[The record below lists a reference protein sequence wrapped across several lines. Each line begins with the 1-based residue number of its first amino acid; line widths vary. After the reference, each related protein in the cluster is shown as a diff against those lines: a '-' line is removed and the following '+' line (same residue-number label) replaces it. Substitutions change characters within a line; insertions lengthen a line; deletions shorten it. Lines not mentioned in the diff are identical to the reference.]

1 MKQYFE
7 RNRQKRRGRAAACVF
22 MVCLL
27 LFSMSVPAALNSV
40 PANVTE
46 VRAAETAETLNPS
59 VDTVL
64 NSVRSY
70 MLSVDTDPDYNS
82 IWNVIGLT
90 RSGLSV
96 PSSYIQTFYEN
107 IYAYLVE
114 NDWVL
119 TRTKYTDYSKL
130 IVGLTA
136 IGKDAQNI
144 GGHNLLAYLSDFTDV
159 KRQGFNGPI
168 WALIALNSHPS
179 YTIPT
184 DASAQEQT
192 TEEGLITYLL
202 NGETAYGGW
211 TLAGTEPDAD
221 ITGMTI
227 QALSPYYGE
236 RDDVTGAIDR
246 ALDWLSETQLA
257 SGGYGTM
264 GAETSESAAQV
275 IVALSSVGIDC
286 AKDSR
291 FIKNGKWPMTGL
303 FQYYL
308 PEGGFMHVAAG
319 AANNGGGEAGTLNGM
334 ATEQGMYAT
343 AAYKRLLDGRTALYD
358 MSNTTLSA
366 GEVVDVST
374 SNTGGVDASGSTRA
388 ASSSGVVT
396 VKVSN
401 VKLDYSQITVEVG
414 KTRKL
419 KATVT
424 PDSASDKEVKWSSS
438 NKKIATVN
446 QNGKVKGVKEGT
458 ARIKVKAKDGSGK
471 KAVCIVKVTDT
482 SSNSE
487 SSSAGGSSRSSGAS
501 SSGSAGAGT
510 TGSTSG
516 GSAAATTASG
526 GASTSSAQAAGT
538 GQNTAQ
544 QPADSSTESGGWSF
558 DGAAYVPESSAS
570 ADSGDNASG
579 TAEGNG
585 AAGSAG
591 NGTITIEIPVE
602 VAYTLSGAAGLGVL
616 EGLLWLLK
624 KKGVLGLLMGVL
636 RRR

>member
-7 RNRQKRRGRAAACVF
+7 GNRQKGKSRAAAYVF
-22 MVCLL
+22 MICLL
-27 LFSMSVPAALNSV
+27 LFSMSVPAALKPVS
-40 PANVTE
+40 ANVTE

-70 MLSVDTDPDYNS
+70 MLSVDTNPDYNS

-119 TRTKYTDYSKL
+119 TRTKYSDYSKL
-130 IVGLTA
+130 ILGVTA

-144 GGHNLLAYLSDFTDV
+144 GGHNLLAYLSDFTNV

-168 WALIALNSHPS
+168 WALIALNAHPS

-184 DASAQEQT
+184 DTSAQEQT

-211 TLAGTEPDAD
+211 TLAGTEPDVD

-227 QALSPYYGE
+227 QALSPYYGK
-236 RDDVTGAIDR
+236 RDDVTKAVDR
-246 ALDWLSETQLA
+246 ALEWLSESQLA

-264 GAETSESAAQV
+264 GTETSESVAQV
-275 IVALSSVGIDC
+275 IVALSSIGIDC

-319 AANNGGGEAGTLNGM
+319 AANNGGGEGGSLNGM
-334 ATEQGMYAT
+334 ATEQGMYTT

-358 MSNTTLSA
+358 MSDITVYA
-366 GEVVDVST
+366 GEVVEVST
-374 SNTGGVDASGSTRA
+374 TNTGGSDTSGSTR
-388 ASSSGVVT
+388 STSTSGAVT

-419 KATVT
+419 KVTVT
-424 PDSASDKEVKWSSS
+424 PDSASNKEVQWLSS
-438 NKKIATVN
+438 NKKIATVK

-458 ARIKVKAKDGSGK
+458 ARIKAKAKDGSGK
-471 KAVCIVKVTDT
+471 KAVCIIKVIDT
-482 SSNSE
+482 SSSSE
-487 SSSAGGSSRSSGAS
+487 SSSVGGSSRSSGAS
-501 SSGSAGAGT
+501 SSGSEGT
-510 TGSTSG
+510 RTG
-516 GSAAATTASG
+516 GSASATTVAG
-526 GASTSSAQAAGT
+526 GASTVSAPSAGA

-544 QPADSSTESGGWSF
+544 QTANGSTENGGWSF
-558 DGAAYVPESSAS
+558 DGAAYVPENSAS
-570 ADSGDNASG
+570 ADSGDDASG
-579 TAEGNG
+579 KTEGNG

-624 KKGVLGLLMGVL
+624 KKDILRVL
-636 RRR
+636 RRK

>member
-119 TRTKYTDYSKL
+119 TRTKYSDYSKL

-227 QALSPYYGE
+227 QA
-236 RDDVTGAIDR
+236 
-246 ALDWLSETQLA
+246 
-257 SGGYGTM
+257 
-264 GAETSESAAQV
+264 
-275 IVALSSVGIDC
+275 
-286 AKDSR
+286 
-291 FIKNGKWPMTGL
+291 
-303 FQYYL
+303 
-308 PEGGFMHVAAG
+308 
-319 AANNGGGEAGTLNGM
+319 
-334 ATEQGMYAT
+334 
-343 AAYKRLLDGRTALYD
+343 
-358 MSNTTLSA
+358 
-366 GEVVDVST
+366 
-374 SNTGGVDASGSTRA
+374 
-388 ASSSGVVT
+388 
-396 VKVSN
+396 
-401 VKLDYSQITVEVG
+401 
-414 KTRKL
+414 
-419 KATVT
+419 
-424 PDSASDKEVKWSSS
+424 
-438 NKKIATVN
+438 
-446 QNGKVKGVKEGT
+446 
-458 ARIKVKAKDGSGK
+458 
-471 KAVCIVKVTDT
+471 
-482 SSNSE
+482 
-487 SSSAGGSSRSSGAS
+487 
-501 SSGSAGAGT
+501 
-510 TGSTSG
+510 
-516 GSAAATTASG
+516 
-526 GASTSSAQAAGT
+526 
-538 GQNTAQ
+538 
-544 QPADSSTESGGWSF
+544 
-558 DGAAYVPESSAS
+558 
-570 ADSGDNASG
+570 
-579 TAEGNG
+579 
-585 AAGSAG
+585 
-591 NGTITIEIPVE
+591 
-602 VAYTLSGAAGLGVL
+602 
-616 EGLLWLLK
+616 
-624 KKGVLGLLMGVL
+624 
-636 RRR
+636 